1 MERRRILGSEVAEMS
16 FMMRRRML
24 MMMHKGET
32 DMEYMRLLKTI
43 ICDGNNSAW
52 IVNEDESGGS
62 FSCSEIM
69 IFVSKASFGGYTGIG
84 LNGNHWSS
92 NNAIKTWLAA
102 NNVGG
107 CFWIECVGGG
117 MCRYLANIGN
127 YFNMSIYSYALA
139 GSDKIR
145 EVRFRVATAPAEGE
159 TIIIYGR

>member
-1 MERRRILGSEVAEMS
+1 
-16 FMMRRRML
+16 
-24 MMMHKGET
+24 MMMQKGEA
-32 DMEYMRLLKTI
+32 DMEDMRLLKTI

-52 IVNEDESGGS
+52 IVNEDESGES

-92 NNAIKTWLAA
+92 DKAIKTWLVA
-102 NNVGG
+102 NNVVG